1 MRGLKGQKSRTGGR
15 YKGGHAGKRFP
26 EFIQALP
33 KYAGFRSPHA
43 SFSVVNLSDL
53 HREFQDGDVVK
64 PFDLVKRGLVE
75 TSQNGV
81 KILGGGELKR
91 KLIVEAHA
99 FSKTA
104 EDAIVKAGGSVK
116 KIELH
121 PKKNFPKKQKSNKV
135 E

>member
-1 MRGLKGQKSRTGGR
+1 
-15 YKGGHAGKRFP
+15 
-26 EFIQALP
+26 
-33 KYAGFRSPHA
+33 
-43 SFSVVNLSDL
+43 
-53 HREFQDGDVVK
+53 
-64 PFDLVKRGLVE
+64 
-75 TSQNGV
+75 
-81 KILGGGELKR
+81 KR